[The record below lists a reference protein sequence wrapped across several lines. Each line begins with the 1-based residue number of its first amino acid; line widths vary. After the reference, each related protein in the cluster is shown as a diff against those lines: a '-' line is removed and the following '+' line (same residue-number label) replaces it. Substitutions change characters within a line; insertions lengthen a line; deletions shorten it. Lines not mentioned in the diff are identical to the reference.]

1 MDYIWYDEANNDP
14 QYSLFRSER
23 SLSPTVVTYCT
34 PDFRFF
40 AEGIQSDCQR
50 LGISFYCKFLPANF
64 RNVIN
69 AFDYKISFLE
79 LMVER
84 FNTVL
89 WLDVECRLHRAV
101 PQNWS
106 APLISS
112 YDFAGKAGLSS
123 GVLMLDKRHSDLLSI
138 WKYYAHKYTKQP
150 DDFVLEFLLEEFG
163 WPFQFVPLDFCSRQ
177 STAQVIR
184 GEWSNETTIVS
195 HPSTNRWPY
204 PRRYRRA
211 FNGWWSSVKNIN
223 RLRKHI
229 YYRNFAGNFSEVD
242 WFMRNKSSIGR
253 FSGWTFDGANGTY
266 SPEFY
271 WPQFK
276 AEYFCK
282 PRTPERSKSVF
293 FNNQKSSSY
302 RSRAI
307 RKMKLDAS
315 HRLTERR
322 AAKSN

>member
-1 MDYIWYDEANNDP
+1 MKG
-14 QYSLFRSER
+14 STRS
-23 SLSPTVVTYCT
+23 C
-34 PDFRFF
+34 
-40 AEGIQSDCQR
+40 GW
-50 LGISFYCKFLPANF
+50 
-64 RNVIN
+64 
-69 AFDYKISFLE
+69 
-79 LMVER
+79 M
-84 FNTVL
+84 
-89 WLDVECRLHRAV
+89 VECRLHRAV

-229 YYRNFAGNFSEVD
+229 LLPKFRRQLQRSGLVHAKTNPPLADFRDGHLTVPTELTLQSSTGRNLKRNIFANREHLNDPSPCFSIIK
-242 WFMRNKSSIGR
+242 RAAAIGV
-253 FSGWTFDGANGTY
+253 G
-266 SPEFY
+266 
-271 WPQFK
+271 
-276 AEYFCK
+276 
-282 PRTPERSKSVF
+282 
-293 FNNQKSSSY
+293 
-302 RSRAI
+302 AI